1 MNKSHALREV
11 HSECKHVG
19 KYLTLYA
26 EIPDQQEHTL
36 FLVPNP
42 AQEYISM
49 FQYVIL
55 PSPST
60 PGMRTERKGLQTLD
74 RFSDVNVAVS
84 YKFIWQFPKSL
95 PVYLRHQ
102 HSICRIRRHFE
113 GWYQSS
119 AAG

>member
-1 MNKSHALREV
+1 VNKSHALREV

-74 RFSDVNVAVS
+74 RFSERGSFLQVYLAVS
-84 YKFIWQFPKSL
+84 YKFT
-95 PVYLRHQ
+95 
-102 HSICRIRRHFE
+102 SIPA
-113 GWYQSS
+113 SS
-119 AAG
+119 AQHMPYQAPLRRMVPV